1 MNFARRSVLEL
12 HGMKAEEI
20 NFVLDTGAHFRE
32 ILDRPIKKVPAL
44 RGKSVCILFYEASTR
59 TRTSFEIA
67 AKTLS
72 ADTSSIV
79 VGQSSV
85 TKGESLK
92 DTALTIK
99 AMGVDIFV
107 VRHCDS
113 GAPHNVAAWTGLP
126 VINAGDGQH
135 EHPTQGLLDMLTIR
149 QHKRNLKG
157 LKVAIVGDIKHSRV
171 ARSDMWGLTAMGA
184 EVRLCGPKTLLPPVT
199 QHWPAVVTTNL
210 EEALDGVDVVN
221 VLRIQRERQDQG
233 LFPSVREYHRQYGIT
248 PQRLKACKPD
258 VIVMHPGPMN
268 RGVEIS
274 PEVADAGYA
283 VIEEQVTNGVA
294 VRMALLYLVLGGE
307 GAV

>member
-1 MNFARRSVLEL
+1 
-12 HGMKAEEI
+12 
-20 NFVLDTGAHFRE
+20 
-32 ILDRPIKKVPAL
+32 
-44 RGKSVCILFYEASTR
+44 
-59 TRTSFEIA
+59 
-67 AKTLS
+67 
-72 ADTSSIV
+72 
-79 VGQSSV
+79 
-85 TKGESLK
+85 
-92 DTALTIK
+92 
-99 AMGVDIFV
+99 
-107 VRHCDS
+107 
-113 GAPHNVAAWTGLP
+113 
-126 VINAGDGQH
+126 
-135 EHPTQGLLDMLTIR
+135 MLTIR
-149 QHKRNLKG
+149 RHKRNLTG

-210 EEALDGVDVVN
+210 EEALDGADVVN

>member
-1 MNFARRSVLEL
+1 VNFARRSILEL

-20 NFVLDTGAHFRE
+20 NFVLDTAAHFRE

-44 RGKSVCILFYEASTR
+44 RGKSVCTLFYEASTR

-72 ADTSSIV
+72 ADTSSIA

-107 VRHCDS
+107 VRHHDS
-113 GAPHNVAAWTGLP
+113 GAPHNVASWTGLP

-149 QHKRNLKG
+149 RHKRNLTG

-210 EEALDGVDVVN
+210 EEALDGADVVN

>member
-1 MNFARRSVLEL
+1 MNFARRSILEL

-20 NFVLDTGAHFRE
+20 NFVLDTAAHFRE

-44 RGKSVCILFYEASTR
+44 RGKSVCTLFYEASTR

-72 ADTSSIV
+72 ADTSSIA

-107 VRHCDS
+107 VRHHDS

-149 QHKRNLKG
+149 RHKRNLKG

-199 QHWPAVVTTNL
+199 EHWPAVVTTNL

-233 LFPSVREYHRQYGIT
+233 LFPSVREYHRQFGIT